1 MRLSCGEMRAGHASS
16 TGSLSCRGTQHAA
29 KRRTYRAIFV
39 CSQGIDTLHAAAGTH
54 EHQGLDPSSQRTAHQ
69 SESIPAIRVNP
80 CNPSLFDCSTGDP
93 SQPESIHYYILLHI
107 LKIISIFGLYASVH
121 AEMVVQHCLY
131 ISTMLRRCGLY
142 QQMVIKC

>member
-1 MRLSCGEMRAGHASS
+1 MGTTCASPVAKCALGTHPALGPSPVGGPSMLPKGEHIGPY
-16 TGSLSCRGTQHAA
+16 LFAA
-29 KRRTYRAIFV
+29 KELIP
-39 CSQGIDTLHAAAGTH
+39 CMLL
-54 EHQGLDPSSQRTAHQ
+54 QGLM
-69 SESIPAIRVNP
+69 SIRALIRHP
-80 CNPSLFDCSTGDP
+80 KELHTNPSQSLQFDCSTGDP
-93 SQPESIHYYILLHI
+93 SQHESIHYYILLHI